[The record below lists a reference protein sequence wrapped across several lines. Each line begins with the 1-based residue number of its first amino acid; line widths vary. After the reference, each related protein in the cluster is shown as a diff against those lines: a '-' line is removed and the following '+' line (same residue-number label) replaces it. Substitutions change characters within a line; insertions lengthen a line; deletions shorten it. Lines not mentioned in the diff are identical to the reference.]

1 MRIRHRAATAIAA
14 IITVP
19 LAVAGCAAAPPS
31 TGAEHASLP
40 AHVHGIVIDR
50 ATGDLL
56 LGAHDGIYTASAT
69 GDGFSRVGKVGFDA
83 MGLTSTGDALI
94 ASGHPGPNA
103 PEEWGEPNLG
113 IIRSTDGGR
122 TWDPVA
128 FTGEKDFHALAAAT
142 DGTTYGIAVDSAD
155 LLRSNDAGATW
166 ELTGASPRALAL
178 TVDVDGRVIAGTPD
192 GLKWSADRGE
202 SFAAWDGAPAMYT
215 LAASPNGGL
224 LVGVDANEQIWTTTA
239 GATRWRPIG
248 SVHGAAQAIAVTDAG
263 DVIVVDDS
271 GLTTLPSIGS

>member
-1 MRIRHRAATAIAA
+1 MRIRHRAATVIAA

-19 LAVAGCAAAPPS
+19 LTLAGCAATPPS

-40 AHVHGIVIDR
+40 THVHGIVIDPIS
-50 ATGDLL
+50 GDVL
-56 LGAHDGIYTASAT
+56 LGAHDGIYTASAA
-69 GDGFSRVGKVGFDA
+69 GDGFSRVGIVGFDA

-103 PEEWGEPNLG
+103 PEAWGERNLG

-128 FTGEKDFHALAAAT
+128 FTGEKDFHTLAAAT
-142 DGTTYGIAVDSAD
+142 DGTTYGVAVDSAD
-155 LLRSNDAGATW
+155 LLRSDDAGSTW
-166 ELTGASPRALAL
+166 ELTGAPPRALAL
-178 TVDVDGRVIAGTPD
+178 TVDADGRVIASTPN
-192 GLKWSADRGE
+192 GLRWSADRGE
-202 SFAAWDGAPAMYT
+202 SFTAWDGAPGIYA
-215 LAASPNGGL
+215 LAASPNGEL

-239 GATRWRPIG
+239 GATRWRPVG
-248 SVHGAAQAIAVTDAG
+248 SVHGAAQALAVTDAG

-271 GLTTLPSIGS
+271 GLTTLPSIAA